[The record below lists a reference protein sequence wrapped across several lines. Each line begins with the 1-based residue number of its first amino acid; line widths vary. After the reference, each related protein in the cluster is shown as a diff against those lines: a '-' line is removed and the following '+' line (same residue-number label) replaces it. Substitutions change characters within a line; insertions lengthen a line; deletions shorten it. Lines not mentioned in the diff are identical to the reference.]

1 MVTQTVNL
9 NELEISLQ
17 QLVGIENKN
26 IRHIEKN
33 YEVNI
38 HGRDAYL
45 SIDGSEVNV
54 NNTVTFIRLAA
65 SVIKRYERLDV
76 QEFEYLFDVVRL
88 NQTDRFIE
96 MMDEVLTRSFTGKPI
111 RPKTLGQKV
120 FIDAFKQSDLTFA
133 IGPAGTGKTF
143 LAVCYAV
150 ELLRKGEIQKIIL
163 TRPAVEAGENLGF
176 LPGDL
181 KEKIDPYLRPLY
193 DALDDML
200 SPERVQR
207 YMDKGVIEIAPLAYM
222 RGRTLD
228 DAMIILDE
236 AQNTTKAQ
244 MMMFLSRLGRNSKMI
259 VTGDVDQIDLP
270 RHQASGLRVAQDY
283 LSDVPEIRF
292 VNLSHSDVVRHPLV
306 IKILKKFA
314 EGDRRE
320 QENTNYRR

>member
-38 HGRDAYL
+38 HERDAYL

-150 ELLRKGEIQKIIL
+150 ELL
-163 TRPAVEAGENLGF
+163 
-176 LPGDL
+176 
-181 KEKIDPYLRPLY
+181 
-193 DALDDML
+193 
-200 SPERVQR
+200 
-207 YMDKGVIEIAPLAYM
+207 
-222 RGRTLD
+222 
-228 DAMIILDE
+228 
-236 AQNTTKAQ
+236 
-244 MMMFLSRLGRNSKMI
+244 
-259 VTGDVDQIDLP
+259 
-270 RHQASGLRVAQDY
+270 
-283 LSDVPEIRF
+283 
-292 VNLSHSDVVRHPLV
+292 
-306 IKILKKFA
+306 KK
-314 EGDRRE
+314 R
-320 QENTNYRR
+320 